1 MIRITNGAAATKER
15 RRKEEREEEEGSGPF
30 GTPVTPFYSV

>member
-1 MIRITNGAAATKER
+1 MTRITNGAAATEER

>member
-1 MIRITNGAAATKER
+1 MTRITNGAAATEE

-30 GTPVTPFYSV
+30 GAPVTPFYSV